1 MFWNKNKKSNLG
13 RLGEKA
19 AAKYLKQKGYEIIA
33 RNFQNAKGKRV
44 GEIDIIAKEKGQFVF
59 VEVKTRE
66 MEDHDGILPEESI
79 TRQKLYK
86 LRKIAEVY
94 IRENNLWDFPYRF
107 DAVSVWVSQDQK
119 TAKVK
124 HLKSIFL

>member
-1 MFWNKNKKSNLG
+1 MFWSKKKKSNLG

-19 AAKYLKQKGYEIIA
+19 AAKYLKKKGYKIIA
-33 RNFQNAKGKRV
+33 FNFQNVKGKRV

-59 VEVKTRE
+59 VEVKTRK
-66 MEDHDGILPEESI
+66 MEDYNGILPEESI

-107 DAVSVWVSQDQK
+107 DAVSVWVSHDQK

>member
-19 AAKYLKQKGYEIIA
+19 AAKYLKQKGYKIIA

-66 MEDHDGILPEESI
+66 MEDHDGTLPEESI